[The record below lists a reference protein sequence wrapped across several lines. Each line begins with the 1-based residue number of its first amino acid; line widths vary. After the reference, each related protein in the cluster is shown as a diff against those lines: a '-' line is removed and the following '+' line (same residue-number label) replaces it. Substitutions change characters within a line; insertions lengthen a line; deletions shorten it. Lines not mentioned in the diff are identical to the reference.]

1 MGRDN
6 KANND
11 GPNDFGPGTKVK
23 DRFIIFNR
31 RINNEAE
38 DNSSA
43 ATCVGNVFE
52 ALDILKKRRVIV
64 KCFPPQL
71 PLRTDLKHPA
81 LIPLVDLYATPQYTY
96 VVNRWVDW
104 SLASYVQ
111 MNQSNDFIPVP
122 IVADVLYRVLEGL
135 KYIHS
140 KDLIHREIRPSSI
153 FC

>member
-1 MGRDN
+1 M
-6 KANND
+6 
-11 GPNDFGPGTKVK
+11 
-23 DRFIIFNR
+23 
-31 RINNEAE
+31 EE
-38 DNSSA
+38 NSSA
-43 ATCVGNVFE
+43 AICVGNVFE

-153 FC
+153 FLLEVTNSTGPQVHEKICSAQSLFWSILVS